1 MMTIFSRMIGATGPP
16 AVDWNQRS
24 AAVRLVECAYQQGNN
39 VTGLSAP
46 ADSTTAN
53 PTLTLRR
60 VGLQTYGEYVAF
72 LSSACLA
79 YKPESF
85 ANINKIEVRGP
96 AGRTVVATLNIVENG
111 DLLDPFS
118 LGLSS
123 NAFHALRVPEGS
135 QVAINLA
142 RPPHSMDFVRRK
154 IRGEVLRGAEI
165 AEIIADIAAHRYSK
179 AEITAFLVASA
190 AFLTSDEVL
199 ALTKTMAD
207 VGTRIWWNKPP
218 CGFQT
223 VMDKHCVGGIP
234 GNRTSMIVVPIV
246 AACGLPIPKTSSRAI
261 TSPAGTADTMEVL
274 ANVDVDL
281 ARMQDIVG
289 THMGCLVWG
298 GHVNLSPADDVLISV
313 ERPLGIDTPEQMVAS
328 ILSKKAAAGSTHLLI
343 DIPIGPT
350 AKVRSAREAARL
362 SKMFQ
367 FVGRAMGIEVD
378 VMLTDGTQ
386 PIGNGI
392 GPVLEARDVMAVL
405 RNDPAAPH
413 DLRERALQLAGSIL
427 EFDPALKGG
436 DGLPLARKKLENG
449 DALAKMLNIMQAQG
463 PSPCTTPL
471 GGHVEEICA
480 AAGGTVGGIDC
491 ERIGR
496 IARLAGAPVS
506 KGAGID
512 LLKKTGDRVKAGEPL
527 YRIHAAVDT
536 DFMFATEMAHD
547 ASGYDVR

>member
-1 MMTIFSRMIGATGPP
+1 M
-16 AVDWNQRS
+16 
-24 AAVRLVECAYQQGNN
+24 N
-39 VTGLSAP
+39 VQTADLS
-46 ADSTTAN
+46 SSSN

-72 LSSACLA
+72 LSSACSA

-96 AGRTVVATLNIVENG
+96 AGRTIVATINIVENG

-123 NAFHALRVPEGS
+123 NAFQALKEPEGS
-135 QVAINLA
+135 QVMMNLA
-142 RPPHSMDFVRRK
+142 RPPHSLDFVRQK
-154 IRGEVLRGAEI
+154 IRGEVLRSSEI
-165 AEIIADIAAHRYSK
+165 AEIIGDIAAHRYSK

-199 ALTKTMAD
+199 ALTKAMANA
-207 VGTRIWWNKPP
+207 GTRIAWNRPP
-218 CGFQT
+218 CNFQV

-261 TSPAGTADTMEVL
+261 TSAAGTADTMEML

-289 THMGCLVWG
+289 AHKGCLVWG

-362 SKMFQ
+362 RKLFQ
-367 FVGRAMGIEVD
+367 FVGHAMRIDVD

-386 PIGNGI
+386 PIGSGI
-392 GPVLEARDVMAVL
+392 GPVLEARDVMAIL
-405 RNDPAAPH
+405 RNDPAAPK
-413 DLRERALQLAGSIL
+413 DLRERALQLAGAIL

-436 DGLPLARKKLENG
+436 NGLPLARKTLENG
-449 DALAKMLNIMQAQG
+449 DALKAMLNIMQAQG
-463 PSPCTTPL
+463 PSPCPTPL
-471 GGHVEEICA
+471 GSHHKEICA
-480 AAGGTVGGIDC
+480 AAGGVIRAIDC

-512 LLKKTGDRVKAGEPL
+512 LLKKVGDSVKAGEPL

-547 ASGYDVR
+547 APGYDIR